1 MDSKGYLKSYGWEEG
16 EALRHGGL
24 KKPILVKHKKDKKG
38 LGCAPGNDDSE
49 AWWERLF
56 DGQLRGLDVQT
67 GSNGISFKQSE
78 VIASSVSKS
87 ESPLYKW
94 FVRGEVLK
102 GTIEIK
108 LPNEDKLSVV
118 KVTELAEEDTKK
130 KEKKEKKKEKKEKK
144 KEKSDKSKKSS
155 KHKSKDKKHK
165 SKYKVEKDRSH
176 HKSDKKH
183 KKKSKKKE
191 D

>member
-108 LPNEDKLSVV
+108 LPNEDKSSVV
-118 KVTELAEEDTKK
+118 KVTELAEEDSKK
-130 KEKKEKKKEKKEKK
+130 KEKKKTK

>member
-108 LPNEDKLSVV
+108 LPNEDKSSVV
-118 KVTELAEEDTKK
+118 KVTELAEKDTKK
-130 KEKKEKKKEKKEKK
+130 KEKKKTK

-191 D
+191 E

>member
-108 LPNEDKLSVV
+108 LPNEDKSSVV

-130 KEKKEKKKEKKEKK
+130 KEKKKTKKEKKEKK

-183 KKKSKKKE
+183 KKKSEKKE

>member
-102 GTIEIK
+102 GTIEMN
-108 LPNEDKLSVV
+108 LPNEDKSSVV
-118 KVTELAEEDTKK
+118 KVTELAEEDT
-130 KEKKEKKKEKKEKK
+130 KKKEKKEKK

-165 SKYKVEKDRSH
+165 SKYKVEKDRSQ

-183 KKKSKKKE
+183 KKKSEKKE

>member
-108 LPNEDKLSVV
+108 LPNEDKSSVV
-118 KVTELAEEDTKK
+118 KVTELAEEDT
-130 KEKKEKKKEKKEKK
+130 KKKEKKEKK

>member
-1 MDSKGYLKSYGWEEG
+1 MGSKGYLKSYGWEEG

-108 LPNEDKLSVV
+108 LPNEDKSSVV

-130 KEKKEKKKEKKEKK
+130 KEKKKTKKEKKEKK

-183 KKKSKKKE
+183 KKKSEKKE